1 MGSRSALQQEVV
13 DALIASKAVDFEAV
27 GGILG
32 KYGSR
37 VAREGDDFYVVIH
50 RFFIDACI
58 PADPFGV
65 LRVRD
70 VLAERAALEAGELKR

>member
-13 DALIASKAVDFEAV
+13 DALVESKAVDFTAV
-27 GGILG
+27 GSILG

-37 VAREGDDFYVVIH
+37 IAREGDDFYVVIH
-50 RFFIDACI
+50 KYVMDACI
-58 PADPFGV
+58 PADPFGI

-70 VLAERAALEAGELKR
+70 VMAERAILEAGELKR